1 MSCRLPRLAAAA
13 LALGLALSGC
23 DAGGSERTLTIWHAW
38 GGAELATLKRLMASY
53 RETHPDTE
61 IIALQVPYDKLKDK
75 YLRSAAANGGPDLL
89 IGDADWSG
97 KFAASELVLP
107 LEGLFAPSELAR
119 FAPGALASLALN
131 GQHYALPE
139 SRETIALYYNKRLVP
154 APPSSLQALQ
164 AQARRVPGVDY
175 GMVLNA
181 KFYYT
186 MGYFFAAG
194 ARLFDEAGA
203 PAVTE
208 APARRAFETLGELA
222 RTPGIL
228 ASPEYL
234 KGDSLYKQGQTGMI
248 LNGPWALVDYQKALG
263 KDLGVAVLPDLAPGQ
278 PAKPWVGVKCLM
290 FNANADAGH
299 RAMAKA
305 FAQHLTSAA
314 SQRQLAE
321 EAGHIPAVVDVQA
334 PADSPLAVFARQADA
349 GTPVSIAPAVSL
361 MWEPMDKVVRQ
372 VTEGESAPEAAL
384 AGASRVIAAK
394 MEAQKA
400 PAR

>member
-1 MSCRLPRLAAAA
+1 MSRLLRRISP
-13 LALGLALSGC
+13 LALGLALAAC
-23 DAGGSERTLTIWHAW
+23 DAGSNAHTLTVWHAW
-38 GGAELATLKRLMASY
+38 GGSELATLKQLIAGY
-53 RETHPDTE
+53 EKAHPGTE
-61 IIALQVPYDKLKDK
+61 VIALQVPYDKLKDK

-97 KFAASELVLP
+97 KFAASDLVLP
-107 LEGLFAPSELAR
+107 LEGFFEPTELKR
-119 FAPGALASLALN
+119 FAPGALKSLALN
-131 GQHYALPE
+131 GKHYALPE

-154 APPSSLQALQ
+154 TPPASLEALR
-164 AQARRVPGVDY
+164 AGAAKVPGVET

-194 ARLFDEAGA
+194 GRLFDPDGA
-203 PAVTE
+203 PAVAE
-208 APARRAFETLGELA
+208 PAGRAAFDTLAQLS

-263 KDLGVAVLPDLAPGQ
+263 PDLGVAKLPDLAPGR
-278 PAKPWVGVKCLM
+278 PARPWVGVKCMM
-290 FNANADAGH
+290 FNPNADAGH

-305 FAQHLTSAA
+305 FAQHMTSPEGQAA
-314 SQRQLAE
+314 LAE
-321 EAGHIPAVVDVQA
+321 GAGHIPAVTDVQA
-334 PADSPLAVFARQADA
+334 PANSPLAVFAAQADV
-349 GTPVSIAPAVSL
+349 GTPVDIAPAVSL

-372 VTEGESAPEAAL
+372 VTEGESSPEDALTAA
-384 AGASRVIAAK
+384 ARVIAAK